1 MVHRRLR
8 DRLGFAACPGLIA
21 LVLTVVGLSVFAGGA
36 DAANTR
42 VTITDFRW
50 SQNPSIDLN
59 EKVIWDWPGPDTA
72 HSVTGRG
79 PGGIP
84 VDSDPGNPFPQHRA
98 GDFFE
103 VPFDETGVYT
113 FACKI
118 HPVVRGTVTVSDQ
131 PGDPDSDP
139 GPAPAPF
146 IDDIVPTLDEVV
158 PLKVRL
164 GHRGRGARLR
174 FAVDEKASAD
184 IEYWRFPSRRSV
196 RKPTFAGFA
205 VWPTHIGYNFRTYA
219 ARTSDF
225 AARPGLYE
233 ARLRVTDEA
242 GNIAGPV
249 AFRFEISSP
258 PKKRR

>member
-1 MVHRRLR
+1 MR
-8 DRLGFAACPGLIA
+8 DRLGLVACPGVIA

-42 VTITDFRW
+42 VTITDFQW

-79 PGGIP
+79 PGGVQ

-103 VPFDETGVYT
+103 VPFDQPGIYT

-139 GPAPAPF
+139 GPAPIPF
-146 IDDIVPTLDEVV
+146 IDDRIPTLEEVA
-158 PLKVRL
+158 PMKVRL
-164 GHRGRGARLR
+164 GPLGRGAGIR
-174 FAVDEKASAD
+174 FAVDEKATAD
-184 IEYWRFPSRRSV
+184 IEYWRLPPRGSV
-196 RKPTFAGFA
+196 LKPRFMGFTQ
-205 VWPTHIGYNFRTYA
+205 WSTHIGYNYRTYA
-219 ARTSDF
+219 ARTAEF
-225 AARPGLYE
+225 AAKPGRYE

-249 AFRFEISSP
+249 RFGFEIASP
-258 PKKRR
+258 PKKR